1 MLSAPAHP
9 GSGTGPGRHLRHRA
23 QSDAEGQTIGDL
35 AQTRP
40 SVQPLIEW
48 LADQWLHISSSL
60 RNQLTPEMM
69 DAADKVIVMAERETW
84 PEYLAEGGK
93 VVSWK
98 IDDPAGV
105 SPDEMQVI
113 MEQLKCK
120 VRELVQEVG

>member
-1 MLSAPAHP
+1 
-9 GSGTGPGRHLRHRA
+9 
-23 QSDAEGQTIGDL
+23 
-35 AQTRP
+35 
-40 SVQPLIEW
+40 
-48 LADQWLHISSSL
+48 
-60 RNQLTPEMM
+60 MM